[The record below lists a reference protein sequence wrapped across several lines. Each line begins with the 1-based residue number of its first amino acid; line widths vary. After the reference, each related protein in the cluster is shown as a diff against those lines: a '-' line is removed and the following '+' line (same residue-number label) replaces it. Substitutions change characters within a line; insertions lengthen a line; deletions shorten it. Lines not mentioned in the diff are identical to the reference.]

1 LNPIVLYFASGE
13 SLYSGAL
20 LLLVVILVS
29 PFLRQNWTGLLRNI
43 FGWLALVM
51 IVMSSPPFRWIVDA
65 AFLTVFA
72 IWYLVWNREPRK
84 RNPRFFSAVIL
95 AFFLFLLPAVERLHR
110 AFPILTGVPSDHL
123 VVIGDSV
130 SAGLGSEAPWPTL
143 FQQITNI
150 PVRNISRVG
159 ATTTEAI
166 QMAAQVSPQ
175 DKVVLIEIGGND
187 LIANVASK
195 SFETSLQA
203 LISRLAGPGRT
214 LVMFELP
221 LLPHKVEYG
230 QIQRRLAAKY
240 GVWLIPKRY
249 FVYIITGAD
258 ATSDGLHLTPT
269 GAERMARLV
278 ARIFLPVLKAP

>member
-29 PFLRQNWTGLLRNI
+29 PFLRQKWTGPLRNI
-43 FGWLALVM
+43 FGWLALLL
-51 IVMSSPPFRWIVDA
+51 IVMSSPPFPWIVDA
-65 AFLTVFA
+65 AFLITFA

-84 RNPRFFSAVIL
+84 RHPRFLSAATL
-95 AFFLFLLPAVERLHR
+95 AFFVFVLPAVERLHR
-110 AFPILTGVPSDHL
+110 AFPILAGAPSDHL
-123 VVIGDSV
+123 VVIGDSI
-130 SAGLGSEAPWPTL
+130 SAGLGSQSPWPTL

-150 PVRNISRVG
+150 PARNISRAG
-159 ATTTEAI
+159 ATTAEAI
-166 QMAAQVSPQ
+166 QLAALVTPQ
-175 DKVVLIEIGGND
+175 DKLVLIEIGGND
-187 LIANVASK
+187 LIANFASK
-195 SFETSLQA
+195 SFEASLQTV
-203 LISRLAGPGRT
+203 ISSLAAPGRT

-269 GAERMARLV
+269 GADRMARLV
-278 ARIFLPVLKAP
+278 ARVFLPILTAP

>member
-1 LNPIVLYFASGE
+1 MNPIVLYFASGE

-20 LLLVVILVS
+20 LLLIVILVS
-29 PFLRQNWTGLLRNI
+29 PFLRQNWTGLLRNV
-43 FGWLALVM
+43 FGWLALLM
-51 IVMSSPPFRWIVDA
+51 IVMSSPPFPWIVDA
-65 AFLTVFA
+65 AFLITFV
-72 IWYLVWNREPRK
+72 IWYSVWNREPRK
-84 RNPRFFSAVIL
+84 RNPRFFSAATL
-95 AFFLFLLPAVERLHR
+95 AFFLFVLPAIERLHR

-123 VVIGDSV
+123 VVIGDSI
-130 SAGLGSEAPWPTL
+130 SAGLGSQSPWPTL

-166 QMAAQVSPQ
+166 QMATQVTPQ
-175 DKVVLIEIGGND
+175 DKLVLIEIGGND

-195 SFETSLQA
+195 SFEASLQA
-203 LISRLAGPGRT
+203 VISSLAAPGRT

-240 GVWLIPKRY
+240 GVWLIPKQY

-278 ARIFLPVLKAP
+278 ARVFVRVLKAR

>member
-1 LNPIVLYFASGE
+1 
-13 SLYSGAL
+13 
-20 LLLVVILVS
+20 
-29 PFLRQNWTGLLRNI
+29 
-43 FGWLALVM
+43 M
-51 IVMSSPPFRWIVDA
+51 IVMSSPPFPWIVDA
-65 AFLTVFA
+65 AFLVAFV
-72 IWYLVWNREPRK
+72 IWYLVWNREPRR
-84 RNPRFFSAVIL
+84 RNPRFFSAAIL
-95 AFFLFLLPAVERLHR
+95 AFSLSVLPVVERLHR
-110 AFPILTGVPSDHL
+110 ALPILTSVPSDHL
-123 VVIGDSV
+123 VVIGDSI
-130 SAGLGSEAPWPTL
+130 SAGLGSQAPWPTL
-143 FQQITNI
+143 FQQITNM

-159 ATTTEAI
+159 ATTTDAI
-166 QMAAQVSPQ
+166 QMAAQVTPQ
-175 DKVVLIEIGGND
+175 DKLVLIEIGGND

-195 SFETSLQA
+195 RFETSLQA
-203 LISRLAGPGRT
+203 LISSLAAPGRT

-278 ARIFLPVLKAP
+278 ARVFLPVLKARDPTAEIARRELRSVSQELFFHPPLTIPG